1 MSDPMTL
8 NQRIVLASR
17 PVGAPTPE
25 NFRMERVALPDLADG
40 QVLLKTVFLSLD
52 PYMRGRMSDAP
63 SYAAPVEI
71 GEVMTGGAVSRVER
85 SLNPKFQEGDL
96 VVGATGWQSH
106 SINDGRSII
115 PIPAL
120 PSP

>member
-1 MSDPMTL
+1 MSDPMPL

-25 NFRMERVALPDLADG
+25 NFRMERVALPDLAEG

-71 GEVMTGGAVSRVER
+71 CLLYTSDAADE
-85 SLNPKFQEGDL
+85 
-96 VVGATGWQSH
+96 
-106 SINDGRSII
+106 
-115 PIPAL
+115 
-120 PSP
+120 